1 MGPHRFGA
9 LFLAASLLSPPAGSL
24 CLAQAHLQSNTDTLR
39 YHFGNDPKGGNNWT
53 DPSFDDSSW
62 PKANRG
68 RWPLPAFY
76 SDQRLGKNAVLDLR
90 AMNFASEPTVKIP
103 ASAARLLVQILD
115 EMSRGNAV
123 KIVPIHAELTTQE
136 AADLLNVSRPTL
148 IQILEQG
155 QIPFRKV
162 GTHRRILFAKAMEY
176 KRKVESDRKAA
187 LAELVAYDQEI
198 GL

>member
-1 MGPHRFGA
+1 MSPTA
-9 LFLAASLLSPPAGSL
+9 VLTPEIPSEAEAVLARETKEI
-24 CLAQAHLQSNTDTLR
+24 LAPR
-39 YHFGNDPKGGNNWT
+39 I
-53 DPSFDDSSW
+53 
-62 PKANRG
+62 
-68 RWPLPAFY
+68 
-76 SDQRLGKNAVLDLR
+76 GKNSTLDLR
-90 AMNFASEPTVKIP
+90 AMNSASEPTVKIT

-123 KIVPIHAELTTQE
+123 KIVPVHAELTTQE

-148 IQILEQG
+148 IQMLDQG

-162 GTHRRILFAKAMEY
+162 GTHRRIPFTKVMEY
-176 KRKVESDRKAA
+176 KRKLESDRKAA

>member
-1 MGPHRFGA
+1 MSPTA
-9 LFLAASLLSPPAGSL
+9 VLTPEIPSEAEAELAKQTKDI
-24 CLAQAHLQSNTDTLR
+24 LAQ
-39 YHFGNDPKGGNNWT
+39 G
-53 DPSFDDSSW
+53 
-62 PKANRG
+62 
-68 RWPLPAFY
+68 
-76 SDQRLGKNAVLDLR
+76 LGKNAVLDLR

-123 KIVPIHAELTTQE
+123 KIVPVHAELTTQE
-136 AADLLNVSRPTL
+136 AADLLNLSRPTL

-162 GTHRRILFAKAMEY
+162 GTHRRILFTKAMEY
-176 KRKVESDRKAA
+176 KRKLESDRKAA